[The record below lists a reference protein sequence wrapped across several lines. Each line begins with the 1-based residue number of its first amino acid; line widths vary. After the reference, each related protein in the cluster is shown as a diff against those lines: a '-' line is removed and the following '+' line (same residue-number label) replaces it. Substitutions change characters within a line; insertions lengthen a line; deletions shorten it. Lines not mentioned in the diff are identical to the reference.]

1 MQYRGLLHSFMVC
14 VLTSAAVLDNWC
26 SDQIT
31 SFYAQI
37 ALKLLHLPSV
47 IILDAFFSD
56 FGRIGKDGKLNKT
69 NKMQRRD
76 ADWHLLKKTEHKT
89 NQARAMIEPDAVAPS
104 SSVIRFVCMYDR
116 LSV

>member
-1 MQYRGLLHSFMVC
+1 MVC

-89 NQARAMIEPDAVAPS
+89 NQARAMIDPECSGA
-104 SSVIRFVCMYDR
+104 
-116 LSV
+116 